1 MTTRG
6 YEIARWLMAT
16 LPSPGDVSADL
27 RLTPDQIEFLA
38 DLYRL
43 DGSRYVHRRASLSG
57 AKGIGKSPLAAM
69 IALAEFAGPY
79 APPAPLVQVAA
90 LSEEQANSTVYSMIL
105 ELVRANDRR
114 VASKLGIDDGRGRLF
129 LHGRAGK
136 LEAVTS
142 AAGSHEGERTSFAIL
157 DECHLWTARNGGA
170 SLARTIRRNV
180 SKSGGRTLELSNAPE
195 LGLGSVAEATEADV
209 AAGKPGI
216 LFAAR
221 RPSRLPDPEMSDAE
235 LLALLDEVYGDA
247 PWVDTSRMLAE
258 VRDPSVPWGEAVRFY
273 FNSPAGG
280 SSVLVEPAH
289 WDALASPGDIADGS
303 RIALGYDGSY
313 SQDGTALVAVTEDGR
328 LSLELLVERD
338 ANDAPDWTVPRQL
351 VNETVADVFARFDVV
366 RLLADPYHWRDEIA
380 AWAREY
386 GEEIVLELPT
396 NSIRRFGPAVD
407 RFLAALAA
415 GRLSHNGDHDLRRH
429 VLNARLLRGRGSAA
443 DDGHALY
450 TLEKPGPRRLIDA
463 AVASV
468 LAYEALATTAPPEPE
483 REPMVAWR

>member
-6 YEIARWLMAT
+6 YEIATWLMAT
-16 LPSPGDVSADL
+16 LPSPADVSADL

-79 APPAPLVQVAA
+79 APTNPLVQVAA
-90 LSEEQANSTVYSMIL
+90 LSEEQATSTIYSMIL

-157 DECHLWTARNGGA
+157 DECHLWSARNGGQA
-170 SLARTIRRNV
+170 LARTIRRNV
-180 SKSGGRTLELSNAPE
+180 SKSDGRTLELSNAPE

-221 RPSRLPDPEMSDAE
+221 RPSRLPDPEMSDPE

-247 PWVDTSRMLAE
+247 PWVDTSRILAE
-258 VRDPSVPWGEAVRFY
+258 VRDPSVPWHEAVRFY

-280 SSVLVEPAH
+280 SSVLVDPRA
-289 WDALASPGDIADGS
+289 WDALATATGDIPDGS
-303 RIALGYDGSY
+303 RVALGFDGSY

-338 ANDAPDWTVPRQL
+338 VNDPPDWTVPRRV
-351 VNETVADVFARFDVV
+351 VNETLAGVFARFDVV

-386 GEEIVLELPT
+386 GDEVVLEMPT

-407 RFLAALAA
+407 RFRAAVAA
-415 GRLSHNGDHDLRRH
+415 GRLSHDGDADLRRH
-429 VLNARLLRGRGSAA
+429 VLNARLLRGRGAA
-443 DDGHALY
+443 SDDGHALF

-463 AVASV
+463 SVASV
-468 LAYEALATTAPPEPE
+468 LAYEAMAAVEPHVEPE
-483 REPMVAWR
+483 FLVAWG